1 MCYTRCPCVK
11 QVKVLYVKNLTSDV
25 TEEQLKE
32 AFEKY
37 GTVERVKKIKDYG
50 FVHFEDREKAIEAV
64 EGMDGQVRNF
74 CNIRVYS
81 KV

>member
-1 MCYTRCPCVK
+1 MCTLLTTL
-11 QVKVLYVKNLTSDV
+11 QVKVLYVKNLTTDV

-50 FVHFEDREKAIEAV
+50 FVHFEDREKALEAV
-64 EGMDGQVRNF
+64 EAMNGEVWFMK
-74 CNIRVYS
+74 CYLE
-81 KV
+81 KL

>member
-1 MCYTRCPCVK
+1 M
-11 QVKVLYVKNLTSDV
+11 KVLYVKNLTSDV

-50 FVHFEDREKAIEAV
+50 FVHFEDRDKALEAA
-64 EGMDGQVRNF
+64 EGMNGEVCWLEKKDQKISV
-74 CNIRVYS
+74 
-81 KV
+81 KLH